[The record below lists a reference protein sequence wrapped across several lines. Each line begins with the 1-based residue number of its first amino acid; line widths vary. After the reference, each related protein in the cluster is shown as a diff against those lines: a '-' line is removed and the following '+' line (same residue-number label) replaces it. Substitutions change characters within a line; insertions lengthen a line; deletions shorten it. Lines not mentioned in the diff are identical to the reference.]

1 MLKLSTLHTYLNQV
15 LDLPD
20 LHTAILL
27 TPTGQLISYASDPS
41 RSKEDVRSVVGLSG
55 DSFLEVEEQGFATF
69 EIKGKPHLGSIYV
82 LAVNEAQDETQDGWQ
97 PLMLLALNFS
107 NGYDQEAVRLKSPAI
122 HRLICLLFSLHQVI
136 LKASWIA
143 FHVAVDT
150 WRSMRAWSSPVCKNS
165 QLIRCRKHGIL
176 AHNLKINVPPRTT
189 AVINTAELLNT
200 PRPNPFVL
208 LASELDYLRGN
219 LLRLLGSAHPTL
231 HQLAQHYFA
240 NPSKQIRPLVVLL
253 LSRATNGLGN
263 EWEQKKW
270 IADCERVSGRHEE
283 LDRTL
288 TRPGVLNDCNP
299 NMSDDAASFQSFFSL
314 QTPRILPENP
324 PLPSSYKIN
333 YDPALVDPPT
343 ILPAQIRLAQLVE
356 MIHVASS
363 LHDQVANETS
373 SPSDGTGN
381 KLAILGGDFLL
392 GRASTALS
400 RLGDDEVVELVA
412 TVIANIVEGA
422 VWKAGN
428 VGTQEILALASPAQG
443 WNRYLNRIYLGS
455 ASLLAKA
462 GRAAVILGGSKEGE
476 LWKEIAYIYGLHIG
490 FANQLM
496 KDVDAYEEDNNFDA
510 GLTGPLLYAWEDH
523 THLKPIIQ
531 RQFSEDGDVEQVRHA
546 VRSSSGLGRTR
557 KLALTHSEKAREILR
572 FLPDSDTKDALE
584 ELTLRVVHRT
594 DMIDT

>member
-1 MLKLSTLHTYLNQV
+1 
-15 LDLPD
+15 
-20 LHTAILL
+20 
-27 TPTGQLISYASDPS
+27 
-41 RSKEDVRSVVGLSG
+41 
-55 DSFLEVEEQGFATF
+55 
-69 EIKGKPHLGSIYV
+69 
-82 LAVNEAQDETQDGWQ
+82 
-97 PLMLLALNFS
+97 
-107 NGYDQEAVRLKSPAI
+107 
-122 HRLICLLFSLHQVI
+122 
-136 LKASWIA
+136 
-143 FHVAVDT
+143 
-150 WRSMRAWSSPVCKNS
+150 MRAWSSPVCKNS

-189 AVINTAELLNT
+189 AVINTAELLNA

-314 QTPRILPENP
+314 QTPRILSEDP

-333 YDPALVDPPT
+333 HNPALVDPPT

-400 RLGDDEVVELVA
+400 RLGDDEVVELIA

-496 KDVDAYEEDNNFDA
+496 KDVDAYEEDNNKFDA

>member
-107 NGYDQEAVRLKSPAI
+107 NGYDQEVVRL
-122 HRLICLLFSLHQVI
+122 
-136 LKASWIA
+136 
-143 FHVAVDT
+143 
-150 WRSMRAWSSPVCKNS
+150 
-165 QLIRCRKHGIL
+165 KHGIL
-176 AHNLKINVPPRTT
+176 AHNLKTTVPPRTT
-189 AVINTAELLNT
+189 AVIKTAELLNT

-231 HQLAQHYFA
+231 HHLAHHYFA

-288 TRPGVLNDCNP
+288 TRPGVLNDCNS

-314 QTPRILPENP
+314 QTPRTLPEDP

-333 YDPALVDPPT
+333 HNPALVDPPT

-363 LHDQVANETS
+363 LHDQVVNETS

-428 VGTQEILALASPAQG
+428 VGTREILALASPAQG
-443 WNRYLNRIYLGS
+443 WSRYLNRIYLGS

-496 KDVDAYEEDNNFDA
+496 KDVDAYEEDNNNFDA

-523 THLKPIIQ
+523 SHLKPIIQ

-546 VRSSSGLGRTR
+546 VRSSSGSGRTR